1 MSWQFWSQ
9 SGPKELSPQV
19 TKALSAQLQVDSQGA
34 DKLRFLSKSGH
45 YARRRVKLIRIF
57 DPVRIKQ
64 DHLAQL
70 KYADFDQAGHH
81 EALMFNGHVEA
92 DGSVYLARAS

>member
-9 SGPKELSPQV
+9 SGPRELSVQV
-19 TKALSAQLQVDSQGA
+19 TKALQAQLQVDAQGA

-45 YARRRVKLIRIF
+45 YARRSVKLIRIF

-64 DHLAQL
+64 ELLAQL
-70 KYADFDQAGHH
+70 KYADLDQAGHH
-81 EALMFNGHVEA
+81 DALMFDGHMEA